1 MHIQLEFLREMKYS
15 WEECAAVLMVSRTTL
30 WRRAQELGISR
41 AAFSTSWNNH
51 PLRTENGLSPLQLW
65 TRGLCLADSSVVE
78 QPPGD
83 FGIEQTML
91 RFFV

>member
-41 AAFSTSWNNH
+41 AAFSNISD
-51 PLRTENGLSPLQLW
+51 TELN
-65 TRGLCLADSSVVE
+65 SVVLHTKL
-78 QPPGD
+78 QA
-83 FGIEQTML
+83 
-91 RFFV
+91 VV